1 MYGYTNKSFDA
12 LPFRF
17 RSAERRHAARDQ
29 HLRLNCH
36 RYLCTL
42 IATFLLYR
50 SLVNDRTPCVPQFSP
65 CVTPRH
71 VSCEIGIPYGIAI
84 SGCSRSSL
92 ARRWS
97 LLPHDLPDRELLCS
111 NILMSP
117 SRRSKRA
124 KTQHEPEPQLTMGPN
139 VYPHPEPQFVHFPS
153 RRSVVHSTKGI
164 VSSTQPLAT
173 SAGIEIL
180 RKGGNAAV

>member
-1 MYGYTNKSFDA
+1 MTQKKLRRA
-12 LPFRF
+12 FRF
-17 RSAERRHAARDQ
+17 RSAERRHAARD
-29 HLRLNCH
+29 HCLRLNCH

-42 IATFLLYR
+42 LTTFLFYR
-50 SLVNDRTPCVPQFSP
+50 SLVHDTTPCASPSSP
-65 CVTPRH
+65 CDTPRH

-92 ARRWS
+92 AHTWS
-97 LLPHDLPDRELLCS
+97 LLPHDLLDRELLCS
-111 NILMSP
+111 NVLMSP
-117 SRRSKRA
+117 PRRSKRA
-124 KTQHEPEPQLTMGPN
+124 KTQHEPEPQYKMGPN